1 MVFIDLQYSLLSAL
15 QSKFT
20 PIVLIHDNPDDFEGT
35 DIDFGSLSYVVD
47 FKNFDPFNEFEL
59 EWVSVMLKE
68 IGEKYESV
76 LKHNNYYT
84 LPFRYFKT
92 DSNVI
97 IGWEKILERDI

>member
-35 DIDFGSLSYVVD
+35 DIDFANLSYVVD
-47 FKNFDPFNEFEL
+47 FKDFDPFNEFEL
-59 EWVSVMLKE
+59 EWMSEMLKE

-76 LKHNNYYT
+76 LKCNNY
-84 LPFRYFKT
+84 
-92 DSNVI
+92 
-97 IGWEKILERDI
+97 

>member
-20 PIVLIHDNPDDFEGT
+20 PIDLIHDNPDDFEAT
-35 DIDFGSLSYVVD
+35 DIDFANLSYVVD
-47 FKNFDPFNEFEL
+47 FKDFDPFNEFEL
-59 EWVSVMLKE
+59 EWMSEMLKE

-76 LKHNNYYT
+76 LKYNNYHT

-92 DSNVI
+92 DSKVI
-97 IGWEKILERDI
+97 IGWEKILVTDI